1 MRDKPAIRFFVVE
14 SGAALPA
21 GSAPC
26 AGDTSELSI
35 FVLADADP
43 PNRLALRV
51 LRHIAAIERSGQR
64 IVSATIVTGVRRG
77 AQSLAARCLIARALV
92 AHQAGMGSGE
102 LVFSAGTDNARHE
115 QEELLAMAGALTGE
129 RGAER
134 VSIRVV
140 IDDSADLDSAPE
152 WRPLPLARA
161 SAPLSCCPAA
171 CRAGAALN

>member
-1 MRDKPAIRFFVVE
+1 MREKPAIRFFVVE
-14 SGAALPA
+14 SGATMPA
-21 GSAPC
+21 GSVPC
-26 AGDTSELSI
+26 VSDTSELSI

-64 IVSATIVTGVRRG
+64 IVSATIVTGVQRG

-92 AHQAGMGSGE
+92 AHQAGAGSGE
-102 LVFSAGTDNARHE
+102 LVFSAGTDDAPRE

-129 RGAER
+129 RGADR

-140 IDDSADLDSAPE
+140 IDDSVDPDSAPE
-152 WRPLPLARA
+152 WRPLRSTRA
-161 SAPLSCCPAA
+161 STPLSCCPAA
-171 CRAGAALN
+171 CRAGTALN